1 MILNEDYFD
10 NVPDIEDDEDT
21 VTVKYEELQSMQELY
36 KSKYSFFIE
45 YQLKVTGNVTDSQ
58 IMNII
63 NKAQRNLEHFF
74 ENSLY
79 VKEYSNTLRDSG
91 RDSLKQYDFKND
103 LELSESFVMLNI
115 GFTLIDDIDK
125 QKVLMFLWQLVNSL
139 SFVKTYSFS
148 DEFSSRMYIYKMYRE
163 NV

>member
-10 NVPDIEDDEDT
+10 NVPDIEDEEDT

-45 YQLKVTGNVTDSQ
+45 YQLKVTGNVTDIQ

-74 ENSLY
+74 
-79 VKEYSNTLRDSG
+79 
-91 RDSLKQYDFKND
+91 
-103 LELSESFVMLNI
+103 
-115 GFTLIDDIDK
+115 
-125 QKVLMFLWQLVNSL
+125 
-139 SFVKTYSFS
+139 
-148 DEFSSRMYIYKMYRE
+148 
-163 NV
+163 